1 LPSLLLIFIT
11 TTITTTSSSFRGLC
25 TVIRSEAGEVP
36 GQDKSEDRNY
46 RNNQHLFDVLGS
58 DDLSNVLGGP
68 SKHVGYYDAASLYPS
83 SGTRL
88 QTPRLT
94 PRGAR
99 RGIPCARAAAQGAA
113 MGLAQVLRLPF
124 FACCRIV

>member
-1 LPSLLLIFIT
+1 MFACQGEKKSVSLLLIT
-11 TTITTTSSSFRGLC
+11 TRGLC

-36 GQDKSEDRNY
+36 GQDKSEDRDY

-88 QTPRLT
+88 QTPHT
-94 PRGAR
+94 PA
-99 RGIPCARAAAQGAA
+99 
-113 MGLAQVLRLPF
+113 
-124 FACCRIV
+124 